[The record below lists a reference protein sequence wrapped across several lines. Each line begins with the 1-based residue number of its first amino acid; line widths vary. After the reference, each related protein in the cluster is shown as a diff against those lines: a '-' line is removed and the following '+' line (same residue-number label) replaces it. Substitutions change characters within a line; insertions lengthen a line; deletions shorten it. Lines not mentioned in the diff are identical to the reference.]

1 MLEDLHMVFRALL
14 ASSDEGE
21 DDESDDDLMKSES
34 WLSGISASLSHA
46 GNNVCV
52 VLRTGC
58 ATF

>member
-1 MLEDLHMVFRALL
+1 MFEDLHMVFRALL

-34 WLSGISASLSHA
+34 WLSGISAVML
-46 GNNVCV
+46 VTMCVCCV